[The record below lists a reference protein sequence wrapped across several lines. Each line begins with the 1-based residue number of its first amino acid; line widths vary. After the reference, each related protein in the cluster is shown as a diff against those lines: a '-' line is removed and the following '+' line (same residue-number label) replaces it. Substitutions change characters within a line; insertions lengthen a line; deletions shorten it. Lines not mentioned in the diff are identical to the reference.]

1 MDFCTLKAAALWV
14 LVLLFLSLTSSD
26 VAANELCVVPFE
38 SSPCP
43 CNAAHCH
50 TFDYYLNNSD
60 NYFVSNTTFLFL
72 PGCHT
77 VYSVYDG
84 HGVSGMNFKGC
95 NATLLILSYNSTDSW
110 FSLQDSAFVSFSGLT
125 VRTSSSFYNLIA
137 FTNVSSV
144 EITNTEIESSNCTN
158 TLYFSDSEGSSHLQN
173 LTISV
178 IYYNGS
184 FPYMASFENIRG
196 HINISGSKFNYSGQP
211 LDVIAIQIESS
222 SNVTVSIVDTEIY
235 KAQVWFYVDDDNV
248 FLMDNVLINGSYNIG
263 LAIFQFSPIANVT
276 ILNSRIERVDGTALH
291 LGLYENNSS
300 TVVLK
305 NLELKLNYGSE
316 EFGAALVIAG
326 ERPKSSKVVEL
337 NNITFESNVYNGGA
351 TAFMDTVNVS
361 MTNCRFRNNMGTAL
375 FLEHTRLSCSGHN
388 EFIGNTA
395 DDGAGISIGEGS
407 KLKAKN
413 NHDTMLT
420 FVNNRANNK
429 GGAIYLRI
437 DPASYIRLTTDRFNA
452 WCFVTPHLL
461 SNKVFHFDNN
471 IAHNGGDNIFGG
483 NFEFR
488 SYYSYPYGPYYCID
502 AVMNMSTFSSSTS
515 ISSVA
520 SSPTRV
526 CLCGDDG
533 RPQCLKYKKSFSI
546 YPGKAVTFSAFTVGE
561 FFATVKGDVYAHILN
576 KSSNTKIPRKWEVQ
590 NIGARNCTY
599 RPLTYKLVT
608 NVTNVSETLVLTAQD
623 VVVSNYVDEAKV
635 NAAIKK
641 YNESNHL
648 PKTLLYLPLFITL
661 NTLECP
667 RGFDNGLD
675 GCQCAK
681 VFLQHSEKY
690 RVSCNIDTQTIER
703 QYSVW
708 IDATNTTTSY
718 SKQCPLV
725 YCNSTLVQV
734 KLSNVDGADVQC
746 LHHHTGVLCGE
757 CRKNYSLAIGSS
769 NCLANCSNRYL
780 SLLAVF
786 AVAGVLLVLAIKY
799 LNLTVTQGL
808 ISGLLFYAN
817 IVQTNKAALLSSNE
831 PEVSAFATVI
841 AWFNL
846 DFGIET
852 CFSESL
858 DMYTKTWLQFAF
870 PLYLWILAGA
880 IILACRYSH
889 SVTKL
894 FGNNAVHVLAT
905 IFLLS
910 YNKLLRVIITVYT
923 VTIIKVQR
931 ETTDIENKY
940 VWAYDGN
947 IPYLGSKHAIL
958 FAVSTAVFLTLWL
971 PFTVLVLL
979 GHWLQ
984 RYNHLK
990 GLRWLGKLRPLFDA
1004 YYGPLN
1010 DNRRYWVG
1018 ILLLA
1023 RVCVIFAAAQPV
1035 ASNEERL
1042 LTIAFVSLVLLLLLL
1057 LFGKMYRKYHASII
1071 EVVSFVNLM
1080 LFAVLA
1086 LYFENTSGKQEIAV
1100 YISAAIFLFCL
1111 GFVLIFQCSVL
1122 VKKRCTCKKKEDSYV
1137 PINEEDELPDLV
1149 DGDRS

>member
-1 MDFCTLKAAALWV
+1 MDFRTFKAAAFWV
-14 LVLLFLSLTSSD
+14 LVLLLLSLTSSD
-26 VAANELCVVPFE
+26 VAANELCVVPLE
-38 SSPCP
+38 SSPCQ
-43 CNAAHCH
+43 CNTAHCH
-50 TFDYYLNNSD
+50 TFDYYLNNS
-60 NYFVSNTTFLFL
+60 NVSFVSNTTFLFL
-72 PGCHT
+72 AGNHT

-84 HGVSGMNFKGC
+84 CDVSGMKFKGC
-95 NATLLILSYNSTDSW
+95 NATLLILSYISTDSW
-110 FSLQDSAFVSFSGLT
+110 FSLHNSSFVSFSGLT
-125 VRTSSSFYNLIA
+125 VRTNSSFTNLIS
-137 FTNVSSV
+137 FINVSSV
-144 EITNTEIESSNCTN
+144 EMTDIEIESSNCSN
-158 TLYFSDSEGSSHLQN
+158 TLYFSESEGYFHLQN

-184 FPYMASFENIRG
+184 FPSLAWFDTIGQIY
-196 HINISGSKFNYSGQP
+196 ISGSKFNYLGQP
-211 LDVIAIQIESS
+211 LDVQAIGIESK

-235 KAQVWFYVDDDNV
+235 KAQVWFDVDDDNV

-263 LAIFQFSPIANVT
+263 LAIFGSSTKAQNIT
-276 ILNSRIERVDGTALH
+276 ILNSRFERVDGTALY
-291 LGLYENNSS
+291 LILNNISS
-300 TVVLK
+300 TVVLR
-305 NLELKLNYGSE
+305 NLVLKSNYGSE
-316 EFGAALVIAG
+316 EFGTALVIVG
-326 ERPKSSKVVEL
+326 VKLKSSNEVEL
-337 NNITFESNVYNGGA
+337 NNITFESNVYNGA
-351 TAFMDTVNVS
+351 TAYMDTVAAS
-361 MTNCRFRNNMGTAL
+361 MTNCRFRSNIGTAL
-375 FLEHTRLSCSGHN
+375 FLESTRLSCSGHN
-388 EFIGNTA
+388 KFIGNTA
-395 DDGAGISIGEGS
+395 DDGAGISIGERS
-407 KLKAKN
+407 KLKAKSN
-413 NHDTMLT
+413 DTMLT
-420 FVNNRANNK
+420 FVKNHAKNK

-437 DPASYIRLTTDRFNA
+437 DPASYISLTTDRFSA

-461 SNKVFHFDNN
+461 SNKVFVFNN
-471 IAHNGGDNIFGG
+471 NTASNGGDNIFGG
-483 NFEFR
+483 NFEFQ
-488 SYYSYPYGPYYCID
+488 SYSHPYGLYYCID
-502 AVMNMSTFSSSTS
+502 AVMNMSNFSSSTS

-526 CLCGDDG
+526 CLCGHDG
-533 RPQCLKYKKSFSI
+533 RPQCLEYKKSISI
-546 YPGKAVTFSAFTVGE
+546 YPGTAVTLSAFTVGE
-561 FFATVKGDVYAHILN
+561 FFATVKGDVYAQILD
-576 KSSNTKIPRKWEVQ
+576 KSSNTKIPSKWKVQ
-590 NIGARNCTY
+590 NIGARNCTN

-623 VVVSNYVDEAKV
+623 VVVSNYVDETKV
-635 NAAIKK
+635 DAAIKK

-661 NTLECP
+661 NTLACP
-667 RGFDNGLD
+667 RGYDTGLD

-681 VFLQHSEKY
+681 VFLHNSEKY
-690 RVSCNIDTQTIER
+690 RVSCDIDKQIIGR

-725 YCNSTLVQV
+725 YCKPDFVHVN
-734 KLSNVDGADVQC
+734 LSNVDGADVQC
-746 LHHHTGVLCGE
+746 LHHRSGVLCGE
-757 CRKNYSLAIGSS
+757 CRKTYSLAIGSS
-769 NCLANCSNRYL
+769 NCLADCSNRYL

-808 ISGLLFYAN
+808 ISGLVLYAN
-817 IVQTNKAALLSSNE
+817 IVQTNKAVLLSSNK
-831 PEVSAFATVI
+831 PGVSAFATVI

-870 PLYLWILAGA
+870 PLYLWSLAGA

-889 SVTKL
+889 FVTKL

-931 ETTDIENKY
+931 ETKEIENKY

-958 FAVSTAVFLTLWL
+958 FAVSTAVFLALWL

-1004 YYGPLN
+1004 YHGPLN

-1023 RVCVIFAAAQPV
+1023 RVCVIFAAAEPA

-1071 EVVSFVNLM
+1071 EVVYFVNLM

-1100 YISAAIFLFCL
+1100 YISAAIFLICF

-1122 VKKRCTCKKKEDSYV
+1122 VKKRCTCRKNEGSYA